1 MIRFELRFESNRD
14 IQNKIVSVTKENAQ
28 LMGQKS
34 GTEPSLT
41 DDDITNYLNRV
52 INEVKQRREDRTP
65 EVVGPTPTRS
75 ISYYGELRYYFE
87 LILRGCSFHESPH
100 N

>member
-1 MIRFELRFESNRD
+1 MIRFELHFESNRD

-41 DDDITNYLNRV
+41 DDDITNYPNRV

-65 EVVGPTPTRS
+65 EVVGSNPTRS
-75 ISYYGELRYYFE
+75 IFFYYEGTTVLF
-87 LILRGCSFHESPH
+87 
-100 N
+100 

>member
-14 IQNKIVSVTKENAQ
+14 MQNKIVSVTKENAQ

-41 DDDITNYLNRV
+41 DDDITNYLNHV
-52 INEVKQRREDRTP
+52 INEVKEKREDR
-65 EVVGPTPTRS
+65 S
-75 ISYYGELRYYFE
+75 A
-87 LILRGCSFHESPH
+87 
-100 N
+100 

>member
-1 MIRFELRFESNRD
+1 MIRFELHFESNGD
-14 IQNKIVSVTKENAQ
+14 MQNKIVSVTKENAQ

-41 DDDITNYLNRV
+41 DDDITNYLNHV

-65 EVVGPTPTRS
+65 EVVGSNPTRP
-75 ISYYGELRYYFE
+75 IFFYYEGTTVL
-87 LILRGCSFHESPH
+87 